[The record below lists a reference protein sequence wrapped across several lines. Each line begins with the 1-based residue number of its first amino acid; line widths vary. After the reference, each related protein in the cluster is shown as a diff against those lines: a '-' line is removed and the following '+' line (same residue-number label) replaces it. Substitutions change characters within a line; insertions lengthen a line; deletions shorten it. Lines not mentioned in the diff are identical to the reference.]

1 MALLA
6 LICGVH
12 AFSFN
17 MPLERGV
24 VASRHAP
31 AAMMAKGFGKPGTK
45 NMAPPPAPKKP
56 PSEGSKRR
64 NKAAAD
70 FDALKSSGAPE
81 YEISVRTVGA
91 GGPSEWYRVG
101 GLAVPRSNSVDTAV
115 SMAIFQN
122 EDELLKGAFKLYPK
136 LKSSTEKFE
145 YGFRPREFPDDP
157 VKVATQDAAKES
169 TNPIMQWFN
178 QLDSPLNK
186 D

>member
-31 AAMMAKGFGKPGTK
+31 TAMMAKGFGKPGTK

-81 YEISVRTVGA
+81 YEISVRTVFRHKSA
-91 GGPSEWYRVG
+91 RF
-101 GLAVPRSNSVDTAV
+101 LPRQKLQTGDAKQ
-115 SMAIFQN
+115 F
-122 EDELLKGAFKLYPK
+122 EGELSRL
-136 LKSSTEKFE
+136 
-145 YGFRPREFPDDP
+145 
-157 VKVATQDAAKES
+157 
-169 TNPIMQWFN
+169 
-178 QLDSPLNK
+178 
-186 D
+186 